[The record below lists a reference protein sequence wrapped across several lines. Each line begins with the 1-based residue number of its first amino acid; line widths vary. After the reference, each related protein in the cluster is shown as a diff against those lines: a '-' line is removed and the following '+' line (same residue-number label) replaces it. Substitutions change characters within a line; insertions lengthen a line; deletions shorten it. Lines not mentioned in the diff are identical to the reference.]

1 MTVND
6 RISTMSDA
14 LLVHYSI
21 CKKMNPAKP
30 APDPS
35 MPSHLR
41 PEATQAIEEAH
52 QLQADGDTAAAIQCL
67 DRALAEIRSGSEFEQ
82 FKDRVSLSMAI
93 AEFSVSAGNSDQ
105 AITRLAQEF
114 GVAKEAF
121 QRIKATGT
129 EDDKRTAFRGLVQLK
144 DLHTRLRVIGQP
156 APEIAMKEWLNT
168 EPLTLAGLKDQV
180 VLLEFWA
187 TWCKPCEQL
196 FPRIKELHER
206 HAQDNLRVLALTRFF
221 MAYGGPPEA
230 QAQEISMIREFTATH
245 NIEFPVG
252 VAEDEGV
259 QSAYG
264 ATALPMLVLI
274 DRAGVVRSFSFS
286 PDDENFKSA
295 LAASL
300 A

>member
-1 MTVND
+1 
-6 RISTMSDA
+6 
-14 LLVHYSI
+14 
-21 CKKMNPAKP
+21 MNPATSA

-41 PEATQAIEEAH
+41 PEATQAIEEAT
-52 QLQADGDTAAAIQCL
+52 QLQSDGDNASAIQRL
-67 DRALAEIRSGSEFEQ
+67 ERALADIPAGSEFEQ
-82 FKDRVSLSMAI
+82 FKDRVSLTMAI
-93 AEFSVSAGNSDQ
+93 AEFSVSAGNSEG
-105 AITRLAQEF
+105 AAARLAKEF

-144 DLHTRLRVIGQP
+144 DLHTRLTLLGQP
-156 APEIAMKEWLNT
+156 APELAMKEWLNT
-168 EPLTLAGLKDQV
+168 DPLTLGDLKGQV

-196 FPRIKELHER
+196 FPRIKELHAQ
-206 HAQDNLRVLALTRFF
+206 HAQNNLRVLALTRFF

-230 QAQEISMIREFTATH
+230 QAQEMTLVREFAEKH
-245 NIEFPVG
+245 NLEFPVG
-252 VAEDEGV
+252 VAEDESV

-264 ATALPMLVLI
+264 ATALPMLALI
-274 DRAGVVRSFSFS
+274 DRGGIVRSFAFS
-286 PDDENFKSA
+286 PDEENFKRA
-295 LAASL
+295 LADSL

>member
-1 MTVND
+1 
-6 RISTMSDA
+6 
-14 LLVHYSI
+14 
-21 CKKMNPAKP
+21 MNPATP
-30 APDPS
+30 AAPDPS

-41 PEATQAIEEAH
+41 PEATQAIEEAT
-52 QLQADGDTAAAIQCL
+52 QLQNDGDNASAVQRIE
-67 DRALAEIRSGSEFEQ
+67 RALADIPAGSEFEQ
-82 FKDRVSLSMAI
+82 FKDRVSLTMAI
-93 AEFSVSAGNSDQ
+93 AEFSVSAGNSES
-105 AITRLAQEF
+105 AVTRLAQEF

-144 DLHTRLRVIGQP
+144 DLHTRLRLLGQP
-156 APEIAMKEWLNT
+156 APELTMKEWLNT
-168 EPLTLAGLKDQV
+168 DPLTLADLRGQV

-196 FPRIKELHER
+196 FPRIKELHAQ

-230 QAQEISMIREFTATH
+230 QAQEMSLVREFAEKH
-245 NIEFPVG
+245 NLEFPIG
-252 VAEDEGV
+252 VAEDETV

-264 ATALPMLVLI
+264 ATALPMLALI
-274 DRAGVVRSFSFS
+274 DRAGIVRSFAFS
-286 PDDENFKSA
+286 PDEENFKRA
-295 LAASL
+295 LAESL